1 MAEKKRILYCHCAFA
16 NVVSRFTKEAVLK
29 KLCEEDIA
37 FDAVA
42 DLCEMSA
49 RKDPALKKYADS
61 EVPVQIAA
69 CYPRAVKW
77 LFSAAESPLKEG
89 NYEVVNMR
97 ELKPEPI
104 LEKLLSPEI
113 STEQPET
120 GRDLEESPIS
130 NS

>member
-120 GRDLEESPIS
+120 GPDSEESPIS